1 VSREVMVESLLRELI
16 NEVRRVRVL
25 VEAQTLA
32 QQRRRQLQAS
42 GYQRPDL
49 ESD

>member
-1 VSREVMVESLLRELI
+1 MVESLLRELI
-16 NEVRRVRVL
+16 NEVRTVRL
-25 VEAQTLA
+25 LLEAQTLV

-42 GYQRPDL
+42 DSVRPDL